1 MENRSRL
8 SFPDKNREQEKREE
22 RLGGALMWI
31 LWIFTA
37 LYRIAIVTVIA
48 LPILW
53 LLHKPLW
60 IAPVIGVIA
69 YIIWRIL
76 WRLFWRFIHWS
87 QKD

>member
-1 MENRSRL
+1 MENRRRL
-8 SFPDKNREQEKREE
+8 SFPDKKREQEKREE
-22 RLGGALMWI
+22 RLGGALMWL
-31 LWIFTA
+31 LWIFNA

-60 IAPVIGVIA
+60 IALVIGVAA

-76 WRLFWRFIHWS
+76 WRLFWQLLHWS

>member
-1 MENRSRL
+1 MENKRRL
-8 SFPDKNREQEKREE
+8 SYPEKNREQEKREE

-53 LLHKPLW
+53 LIHKPLW
-60 IAPVIGVIA
+60 IAPVIGCIG
-69 YIIWRIL
+69 YILWRIA
-76 WRLFWRFIHWS
+76 WRLFWKFIHWS
-87 QKD
+87 QK

>member
-1 MENRSRL
+1 MENKRRL
-8 SFPDKNREQEKREE
+8 SSPETDRQQEKREE

-31 LWIFTA
+31 LWTFNA
-37 LYRIAIVTVIA
+37 LYRIGIVTVIA

-60 IAPVIGVIA
+60 IAPVIGVIL
-69 YIIWRIL
+69 YILWRIS

>member
-8 SFPDKNREQEKREE
+8 SYPKRDNEQEKREE
-22 RLGGALMWI
+22 RLGGALMWL
-31 LWIFTA
+31 LWIFNA

-60 IAPVIGVIA
+60 IALVIGVAA

-76 WRLFWRFIHWS
+76 WRLFWKFIHWS